1 MKTFSSFLE
10 KIAFHHKA
18 RRFSLWLSYQL
29 DHKLGLEDINWSK
42 YDSSNKMGSV
52 WRDSRKDK
60 PNEKPGLLSWEKDQ
74 SKQGLSDKPEVAT
87 KRPRVYPHPAEALKA
102 EQA

>member
-1 MKTFSSFLE
+1 
-10 KIAFHHKA
+10 
-18 RRFSLWLSYQL
+18 
-29 DHKLGLEDINWSK
+29 
-42 YDSSNKMGSV
+42 MGSV

-87 KRPRVYPHPAEALKA
+87 NRPRVYPHPAEALKA